1 MRTNI
6 VIDDDLIN
14 EAISLTGIR
23 TKRELVNLA
32 LQELVA
38 KRKKKDLFKLAGQI
52 EFSEDFDHKKARVL
66 RHDFDWYLGLD
77 SSFKDKQGTE
87 AQRIQ
92 TWLDEREVVLTRFN
106 LEKSVRSFTG
116 WSWWQ
121 RMVITQ

>member
-52 EFSEDFDHKKARVL
+52 EFSDDFDHKKTCVM
-66 RHDFDWYLGLD
+66 RHDFD
-77 SSFKDKQGTE
+77 
-87 AQRIQ
+87 
-92 TWLDEREVVLTRFN
+92 
-106 LEKSVRSFTG
+106 
-116 WSWWQ
+116 
-121 RMVITQ
+121 

>member
-77 SSFKDKQGTE
+77 SGF
-87 AQRIQ
+87 
-92 TWLDEREVVLTRFN
+92 
-106 LEKSVRSFTG
+106 
-116 WSWWQ
+116 
-121 RMVITQ
+121 

>member
-32 LQELVA
+32 LQELVD

-52 EFSEDFDHKKARVL
+52 EFSNDFDHKKTRVM
-66 RHDFDWYLGLD
+66 RHDFD
-77 SSFKDKQGTE
+77 
-87 AQRIQ
+87 
-92 TWLDEREVVLTRFN
+92 
-106 LEKSVRSFTG
+106 
-116 WSWWQ
+116 
-121 RMVITQ
+121 